1 MAKRGRPA
9 DEAGKAKRREEI
21 LAHAG
26 RAFASRGYPGTDMQA
41 VADAAGV
48 AKGTLYLYFPDGKE
62 QLFLAAVD
70 QGVLRMKDHVHAA
83 ADRVA
88 DPIAR
93 IEAAIVAYMNYFK
106 DHPEQVELW
115 VIERGVFRDRHA
127 PAYFRHREAG
137 IEVWRNLLRDQINA
151 GRLRDLPVQRIDD
164 VLSDLL
170 YGAMMA
176 NHFSG
181 RHRPP
186 LEQARDVID
195 IAFNGILSDSER
207 RRRAR
212 KETPR

>member
-21 LAHAG
+21 LACAG
-26 RAFASRGYPGTDMQA
+26 RVFAARGYPGTDMQA

-48 AKGTLYLYFPDGKE
+48 AKGTLYLYFPGKE
-62 QLFLAAVD
+62 ELFLAAVD
-70 QGVLRMKDHVHAA
+70 QGVLRMKEHIHAV
-83 ADRVA
+83 ADQVA

-106 DHPEQVELW
+106 EHPEQVELW
-115 VIERGVFRDRHA
+115 VIERAVFRDRQA

-137 IEVWRNLLRDQINA
+137 IEVWRNLLRDLINA
-151 GRLRDLPVQRIDD
+151 GRLRDIPVQRIDD
-164 VLSDLL
+164 VFSDLL
-170 YGAMMA
+170 YGTMMA
-176 NHFSG
+176 NHFAG

-195 IAFNGILSDSER
+195 IAFHGILSDSER
-207 RRRAR
+207 KRHAR